1 MAKLAEERIIARLR
15 DGAFWQ
21 KVRSSPEYGPLV
33 DEIRARYGEC
43 RFGGDIP
50 VLKFSIRTRFERDG
64 DRREFESPYFRRR
77 VSLSYTA
84 LLSLIEPENPVL
96 TEELQ
101 DLIWAVT
108 EESCW
113 VLPAHLK
120 FAEAGDS
127 SYIDLFAAETGF
139 ALAEISAALGDRL
152 DEKVRL
158 RVRELVKER
167 ILDPFKEH
175 PMNWEVTTN
184 NWAAVCAGNVGGAL
198 IYLFPE
204 EFPALLPRLLGAMKS
219 FLRGYS
225 DEGICY
231 EGLGYWNYGFGN
243 FTWFAELL
251 DRFTDGSADGR
262 IDLMADPKAEACA
275 GFGQR
280 AFLKGG
286 CVVSFSDTSRSGSV
300 DLALQNFLARRYPG
314 TVRKLPASV
323 ACPWG
328 GNTPWMNMLRN
339 LLFFE
344 PPAPEASEEEPVS
357 FFLPAAGQAIVNR
370 RRYSLAVKAG
380 NNDECEGHNDVGTFI
395 LSTEKGQ
402 IFCDLGSG
410 TYNRDYFDESKRYG
424 IFCVGSRGHSVP
436 IVNGA
441 YQKHGKEYCGTIRQ
455 TGQNG
460 QTVDRLELELSG
472 AYGIPGVSR
481 LNRTFST
488 EEDRITL
495 TDSFEPDYESITE
508 RFITLIKPAADGNRV
523 KVGDAVLEYDPE
535 QARLDIHAEE
545 DTGGVGTV
553 WCVDF
558 LLKPGLDRVSFT
570 FLI

>member
-1 MAKLAEERIIARLR
+1 MAEEKIIARLR
-15 DGAFWQ
+15 DVAFWK
-21 KVRSSPEYGPLV
+21 KVHSSPEYGPILE
-33 DEIRARYGEC
+33 EIRSGYRQTRYEDG
-43 RFGGDIP
+43 IP
-50 VLKFSIRTRFERDG
+50 VLKFSSRTRFDRDG
-64 DRREFESPYFRRR
+64 DRDEFGSPYFRRR
-77 VSLSYTA
+77 RCLSYTA
-84 LLSLIEPENPVL
+84 LLCLIEPENPVL
-96 TEELQ
+96 TVELQ
-101 DLIWAVT
+101 DLIWAIC

-120 FAEAGDS
+120 FAENGDNA
-127 SYIDLFAAETGF
+127 YIDLFAAETGF

-158 RVRELVKER
+158 RVRELVKAR
-167 ILDPFKEH
+167 ILDSFAKF
-175 PMNWEVTTN
+175 PMNWEVTDN

-198 IYLFPE
+198 MYLYPE
-204 EFPALLPRLLGAMKS
+204 EFPALLPRLLDAMKS
-219 FLRGYS
+219 FLSGYS

-231 EGLGYWNYGFGN
+231 EGLSYWNYGFGN
-243 FTWFAELL
+243 YAWFAELL

-262 IDLMADPKAEACA
+262 VDLFGDPKAEACV

-286 CVVSFSDTSRSGSV
+286 TVVSFSDTSRSGSV

-323 ACPWG
+323 ARPWG

-344 PPAPEASEEEPVS
+344 PPAPDAPEEEPVS

-395 LSTEKGQ
+395 LSTDKGQ

-410 TYNRDYFDESKRYG
+410 TYTRDYFDERVRYG
-424 IFCVGSRGHSVP
+424 VFCVGSQGHSVP

-441 YQKHGKEYCGTIRQ
+441 YQKHGKEYGGTIRQ
-455 TGQNG
+455 AGQTGQNR
-460 QTVDRLELELSG
+460 DRLELELSG
-472 AYGIPGVSR
+472 AYGIPGFSR
-481 LNRTFST
+481 LNRTFSP
-488 EEDRITL
+488 EEDRIVL

-508 RFITLIKPAADGNRV
+508 RFITLIEPAADGNRV
-523 KVGDAVLEYDPE
+523 IVGDAVLEYDPE
-535 QARLDIHAEE
+535 RARIDIHAEE

-558 LLKPGLDRVSFT
+558 VLKPGLDRVSFT
-570 FLI
+570 FRV